1 MNRPLAGMFRYN
13 RWANIVL
20 IEACRTLTDE
30 QLDARIDAV
39 SGSVRVL
46 FTHRLI
52 RKS

>member
-13 RWANIVL
+13 NSANGVL
-20 IEACRTLTDE
+20 IEAWRTPTDE

-39 SGSVRVL
+39 SGSVHVS

-52 RKS
+52 